1 MALMQRRLVVTG
13 STLRPRAADEKA
25 RLAAAVEAVV
35 WPWIA
40 EGKIGAVVDKT
51 FALED
56 AASAHAYL
64 EAGAHIGKVML
75 LA

>member
-1 MALMQRRLVVTG
+1 M
-13 STLRPRAADEKA
+13 
-25 RLAAAVEAVV
+25 V

-40 EGKIGAVVDKT
+40 AGKIAAVVDKS

-64 EAGAHIGKVML
+64 ESGAHIGKVML